1 MSHSPLL
8 LVFPYISLIR
18 LLLRLTH
25 FVVRLHL
32 CFLGLQPV
40 AVVLV
45 LPWSSLRDAGPLQ
58 PQAGVVMF
66 HKPLYSA
73 RVHPQYESLCEE
85 TVDTG
90 PVTYFCLV
98 MSDSE
103 DMLCI

>member
-45 LPWSSLRDAGPLQ
+45 LPWSSI
-58 PQAGVVMF
+58 
-66 HKPLYSA
+66 A
-73 RVHPQYESLCEE
+73 RCRATSTSSGCGNVS
-85 TVDTG
+85 
-90 PVTYFCLV
+90 
-98 MSDSE
+98 
-103 DMLCI
+103 